1 MSAMDLQLET
11 ILEDQIIVIRNLL
24 TPTLCKKYVSL
35 LSSLPLTPTAIQPRD
50 GEAIRVNDRI
60 QLDDYAFAEQLWAS
74 TALESLVR
82 GLVERV
88 DLGKPLP
95 DELRKFWGG
104 VVSGLSPRIRVYRY
118 SEGQFFGQHCE

>member
-1 MSAMDLQLET
+1 MSAMDLHLET

-24 TPTLCKKYVSL
+24 TPTSSKKYVSL
-35 LSSLPLTPTAIQPRD
+35 LSSLPLTTTAIQPRN

-60 QLDDYAFAEQLWAS
+60 QPDDYAFAEQLWAS

-82 GLVERV
+82 GSVERV

-95 DELRKFWGG
+95 DE
-104 VVSGLSPRIRVYRY
+104 
-118 SEGQFFGQHCE
+118 